1 MNYTFFE
8 ETMAKPRLGS
18 MFFSLIV
25 AAALL
30 PVALMGVLNPDGL
43 RFVTRAD
50 QPNEMRVWIEPAEVI
65 TKPGVIVRL
74 TVMGNF
80 ESETSLVPE
89 FKGTLKADAGIQLSP
104 AEVVYKEPFRGAVA
118 LGTVTA
124 IAKQDGQ
131 FEVKVDENSV
141 FLALPNI
148 PVNSARALIISRK

>member
-1 MNYTFFE
+1 
-8 ETMAKPRLGS
+8 MARPRFGS
-18 MFFSLIV
+18 MFFSLII

-43 RFVTRAD
+43 RLVTKAD

-65 TKPGVIVRL
+65 TKPGMVVKL
-74 TVMGNF
+74 KVMGNF

-89 FKGTLKADAGIQLSP
+89 FKGALTADTGVSLNST
-104 AEVVYKEPFRGAVA
+104 EVVYKEPFRGVVT

-124 IAKQDGQ
+124 IAKTDGQ
-131 FEVKVDENSV
+131 FEVKVDGDSV
-141 FLALPNI
+141 FLSLPNI